1 MHSAAPTPELLMA
14 IAVTAEACGRTF
26 SEAAARQFATDLSAY
41 PQDKVL
47 IALHRCRMEVK
58 TYLTPAHVFERISDD
73 RLGSDEAWSI
83 GLRGRDE
90 SETVITTPEILE
102 AMSAARPVLEM
113 GDEVGARMAFKDTY
127 NRLVAEARV
136 AGRPIHWIPTLGW
149 DLGKRQAALR
159 EAVSAGL
166 LPAPKAEAMLL
177 PPPPK
182 KADTDP
188 EGLARL
194 KAAVANLLPAS
205 EKLRRAREAATAAE
219 RKKLDDA
226 KRETQKKV
234 DAATASEILPQRASF

>member
-1 MHSAAPTPELLMA
+1 MA

-26 SEAAARQFATDLSAY
+26 SEAAARQFAADLCAF

-47 IALHRCRMEVK
+47 AALHRCRMEVK
-58 TYLTPAHVFERISDD
+58 SFLTPAHVFERISDD
-73 RLGSDEAWSI
+73 RPGADEAWSI

-90 SETVITTPEILE
+90 SETVVTTPEILE

-136 AGRPIHWIPTLGW
+136 AGRQIQWVATLGW
-149 DLGKRQAALR
+149 DMAKRATSLR
-159 EAVSAGL
+159 EAVNAGL
-166 LPAPKAEAMLL
+166 LPAPAVAAML
-177 PPPPK
+177 PPPAPAK
-182 KADTDP
+182 GDTDP

-205 EKLRRAREAATAAE
+205 EKLRRAREAASAAE
-219 RKKLDDA
+219 RQRLEAA
-226 KRETQKKV
+226 KRETQSKV
-234 DAATASEILPQRASF
+234 DSAMGSEILPQHPSF